1 MLRALK
7 RQEVAQETLED
18 EDELAPLQK
27 SKTAPTVAPSEA
39 SNMDGDGI
47 KRAFTGSTLVEQPS
61 NLSPELTP
69 SMSSEDAT
77 EFANTS
83 PATSTYKSHWA
94 PKSTGKARKDS
105 SMSVE
110 RGPKAYPPT
119 PMPSDDIGHETFK
132 NLSRPRRLKSL
143 GAESTITDLGRP
155 RDVGEV
161 VADAMKTLSIIR
173 QKEQSARPLRIVRQ
187 DPQHQADEALRQ
199 RFQQLVDDELK
210 LRRLNARN
218 WLRVATWWLLKVR
231 DTHFPWNS

>member
-7 RQEVAQETLED
+7 RQEAAQETLED

-27 SKTAPTVAPSEA
+27 SKTAPTVAPSET
-39 SNMDGDGI
+39 SNMDGLGI

-61 NLSPELTP
+61 NLSPESTP

-77 EFANTS
+77 EAATTS
-83 PATSTYKSHWA
+83 PATSTHKSHWV
-94 PKSTGKARKDS
+94 PKPTGKARKDS
-105 SMSVE
+105 NMSVE

-119 PMPSDDIGHETFK
+119 PMPSDDMGHDVFK
-132 NLSRPRRLKSL
+132 NPPRSRRLKSL
-143 GAESTITDLGRP
+143 GAESTVTDLGRP
-155 RDVGEV
+155 RDVDEV

-187 DPQHQADEALRQ
+187 DPQHQADEALRR

-231 DTHFPWNS
+231 NTHFPWDS